1 VTAEREVHSFVA
13 VEDTALAKVNRIHP
27 VAGES
32 IVHLGDILVVVES
45 CLSTEVSVEGLVHI
59 DPAVVLDHNLAA
71 EEADPIDLAEADH
84 SLPVVVD
91 NLLRVVR
98 HTLAVVVDSLEEG
111 SLLVVG
117 SLLAVGSLLEAENF
131 LAVDPDCIDRQLDCT
146 GPEAGHDLAGGILEN
161 CQHGNDVWPED

>member
-1 VTAEREVHSFVA
+1 VDRNPVTAEREVHSFVA
-13 VEDTALAKVNRIHP
+13 VEDTALAEVRRIRP
-27 VAGES
+27 VAGEG

-59 DPAVVLDHNLAA
+59 DPAVVLDHSLAA

-98 HTLAVVVDSLEEG
+98 HTLAVMVDSPEEG

-117 SLLAVGSLLEAENF
+117 SLLEAENL
-131 LAVDPDCIDRQLDCT
+131 LAVDLDYIDRQLDCT
-146 GPEAGHDLAGGILEN
+146 GREAGHDLAGEILEN